1 MKWKLFGII
10 GTVLI
15 ASATLGFGT
24 QSAWATAEDE
34 GPSVTSTNSCGGDFL
49 GFKPWY
55 DGLCEGEKS
64 RQSIR
69 AMNKPLRSLYGVSS

>member
-15 ASATLGFGT
+15 VSATLGFGT

-34 GPSVTSTNSCGGDFL
+34 GPSVTSTN
-49 GFKPWY
+49 
-55 DGLCEGEKS
+55 
-64 RQSIR
+64 
-69 AMNKPLRSLYGVSS
+69 N